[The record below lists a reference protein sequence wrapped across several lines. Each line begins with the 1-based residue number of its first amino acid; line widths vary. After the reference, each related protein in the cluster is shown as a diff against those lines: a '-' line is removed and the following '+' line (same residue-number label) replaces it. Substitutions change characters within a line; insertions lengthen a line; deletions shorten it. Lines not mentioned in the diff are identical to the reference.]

1 MATSTS
7 NGGDGAAKDRVERIR
22 ELNEQILESARK
34 AGEQYLEVYERT
46 LESIAEG
53 QERFAKGVGVEW
65 ISAVVDAQARFT
77 RELLKLSA
85 QTREFLK

>member
-7 NGGDGAAKDRVERIR
+7 KGGDGAAKDRVERIR

-46 LESIAEG
+46 LESIAEKYRWYTVRA
-53 QERFAKGVGVEW
+53 ESPR
-65 ISAVVDAQARFT
+65 
-77 RELLKLSA
+77 
-85 QTREFLK
+85 

>member
-1 MATSTS
+1 M
-7 NGGDGAAKDRVERIR
+7 V
-22 ELNEQILESARK
+22 NEQILESARK